1 MRAAVKITFE
11 RFFIMGADNKTKK
24 SGNKKIVKSNK
35 KQIKHDPQAESAR
48 TIFGK
53 DKSE

>member
-1 MRAAVKITFE
+1 
-11 RFFIMGADNKTKK
+11 MGAVNKSKKKDNDKKTAK
-24 SGNKKIVKSNK
+24 SDK

-53 DKSE
+53 DKQG